1 MLYMII
7 EHFRDGD
14 PVPVYRRLRDEGRLM
29 PHDLRYVA
37 SWVTEDFRIKHYDP
51 QHAPDPKAW
60 LALDEGERTELVL
73 QYHRR
78 ARVRLPNVRLHATI
92 HVIVENQVALG
103 DEIPVRRTLE
113 RLRAEGLDRHD
124 AVQAVGSVVAKRIYE
139 LLKEG
144 LPTGDPNEPYWAEL
158 ESLTA
163 EGWRHGG

>member
-14 PVPVYRRLRDEGRLM
+14 PLPVYRRLRDEGRLA
-29 PHDLRYVA
+29 PEGLRYVA
-37 SWVTEDFRIKHYDP
+37 SWVTEDFP
-51 QHAPDPKAW
+51 
-60 LALDEGERTELVL
+60 L
-73 QYHRR
+73 
-78 ARVRLPNVRLHATI
+78 
-92 HVIVENQVALG
+92 HVIVENQVVLG

-124 AVQAVGSVVAKRIYE
+124 AVHAVGSVVAKRIYE

>member
-1 MLYMII
+1 MKHI
-7 EHFRDGD
+7 ER
-14 PVPVYRRLRDEGRLM
+14 
-29 PHDLRYVA
+29 
-37 SWVTEDFRIKHYDP
+37 YDP
-51 QHAPDPKAW
+51 HHAPDPEAW
-60 LALDEGERTELVL
+60 LALDEGERTALVL

-78 ARVRLPNVRLHATI
+78 ARARLPNARLHATI
-92 HVIVENQVALG
+92 HVIVENQLG

-124 AVQAVGSVVAKRIYE
+124 AVHAVGSVLAKRIYE

-144 LPTGDPNEPYWAEL
+144 PPTGDPNAPYWAEL

>member
-1 MLYMII
+1 M
-7 EHFRDGD
+7 
-14 PVPVYRRLRDEGRLM
+14 
-29 PHDLRYVA
+29 
-37 SWVTEDFRIKHYDP
+37 KYDP
-51 QHAPDPKAW
+51 QRAPDPKTW
-60 LALDEGERTELVL
+60 LALDEEERIVLVL

-78 ARVRLPNVRLHATI
+78 ARVRVPNARLHATI

-124 AVQAVGSVVAKRIYE
+124 AVHAAGSVLAKRIYD

-144 LPTGDPNEPYWAEL
+144 LPAGDPNEPYWAEL

-163 EGWRHGG
+163 EGWRRGR

>member
-1 MLYMII
+1 M
-7 EHFRDGD
+7 
-14 PVPVYRRLRDEGRLM
+14 
-29 PHDLRYVA
+29 
-37 SWVTEDFRIKHYDP
+37 KYDP
-51 QHAPDPKAW
+51 QRAPDPKTW
-60 LALDEGERTELVL
+60 LALDEEERIVLVL

-78 ARVRLPNVRLHATI
+78 ARVRVPNSRLHATI

-124 AVQAVGSVVAKRIYE
+124 AVHAIGSVTAKHIYD

-144 LPTGDPNEPYWAEL
+144 PPAGDPNAPYWAEL

-163 EGWRHGG
+163 EGWRHGR

>member
-14 PVPVYRRLRDEGRLM
+14 PLPVYRRLRDEGRLA
-29 PHDLRYVA
+29 PEGLRYVA
-37 SWVTEDFRIKHYDP
+37 SWVTEDFP
-51 QHAPDPKAW
+51 
-60 LALDEGERTELVL
+60 L
-73 QYHRR
+73 
-78 ARVRLPNVRLHATI
+78 
-92 HVIVENQVALG
+92 HVIVENQVVLG

-124 AVQAVGSVVAKRIYE
+124 AVHAVGSVVAKRIYE

-144 LPTGDPNEPYWAEL
+144 LPAGDPNEPYWAEL
-158 ESLTA
+158 ESLNA

>member
-1 MLYMII
+1 MKHI
-7 EHFRDGD
+7 ER
-14 PVPVYRRLRDEGRLM
+14 
-29 PHDLRYVA
+29 
-37 SWVTEDFRIKHYDP
+37 YDP
-51 QHAPDPKAW
+51 HHAPDPEAW

-78 ARVRLPNVRLHATI
+78 ARVRLPNAHLHATI
-92 HVIVENQVALG
+92 HVVVENQVALG

-113 RLRAEGLDRHD
+113 RLRAEGL
-124 AVQAVGSVVAKRIYE
+124 YE

-163 EGWRHGG
+163 EGWKRGR

>member
-1 MLYMII
+1 M
-7 EHFRDGD
+7 
-14 PVPVYRRLRDEGRLM
+14 
-29 PHDLRYVA
+29 
-37 SWVTEDFRIKHYDP
+37 KYDP
-51 QHAPDPKAW
+51 QRAPDPKTW
-60 LALDEGERTELVL
+60 LALDEEERIVLVL

-78 ARVRLPNVRLHATI
+78 ARVRVPNARLHATI

-124 AVQAVGSVVAKRIYE
+124 AVHAAGSVLAKGIYD

-144 LPTGDPNEPYWAEL
+144 LPAGDPNEPYWAEL

-163 EGWRHGG
+163 EGWRRGR

>member
-1 MLYMII
+1 MK
-7 EHFRDGD
+7 
-14 PVPVYRRLRDEGRLM
+14 
-29 PHDLRYVA
+29 YVK
-37 SWVTEDFRIKHYDP
+37 RYDP
-51 QHAPDPKAW
+51 QHAPDPEGW
-60 LALDEGERTELVL
+60 LALDEAERTELVL

-124 AVQAVGSVVAKRIYE
+124 AVHAVGSVVAKRIYE

-158 ESLTA
+158 RASLRRVGGMAA
-163 EGWRHGG
+163 EAPMDVLGLDHVDLTVNDLARSIPF